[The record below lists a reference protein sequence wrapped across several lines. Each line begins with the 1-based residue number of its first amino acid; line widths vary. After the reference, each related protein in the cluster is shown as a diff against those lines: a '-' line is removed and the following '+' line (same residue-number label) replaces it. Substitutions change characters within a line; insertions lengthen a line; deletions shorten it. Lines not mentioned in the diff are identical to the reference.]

1 MGHIIY
7 NMVHIIWHHRQFY
20 IFLRRVIIVEFLGPY
35 LFKSGWLNATC
46 ILNLRGLNVNDSASF
61 ELKAIKNLEFS
72 TISQIDGLELS
83 VRIKPGQLR
92 VNSGILTRDHSQFM
106 LPMTNM
112 SSIRGWV
119 NSDPKLA
126 AKAERLQRYS
136 PVRGTSDTLR
146 FSGSIICFSC
156 RSRS

>member
-1 MGHIIY
+1 MESRFKEYNDRNIIPLSIPY
-7 NMVHIIWHHRQFY
+7 TVH
-20 IFLRRVIIVEFLGPY
+20 
-35 LFKSGWLNATC
+35 GW
-46 ILNLRGLNVNDSASF
+46 
-61 ELKAIKNLEFS
+61 
-72 TISQIDGLELS
+72 DGLELS

-126 AKAERLQRYS
+126 AKAERLQRYMDHH
-136 PVRGTSDTLR
+136 VTW
-146 FSGSIICFSC
+146 
-156 RSRS
+156 

>member
-1 MGHIIY
+1 M
-7 NMVHIIWHHRQFY
+7 
-20 IFLRRVIIVEFLGPY
+20 
-35 LFKSGWLNATC
+35 
-46 ILNLRGLNVNDSASF
+46 NLRGLNVNDSASF
-61 ELKAIKNLEFS
+61 QLKAIKNLEFS
-72 TISQIDGLELS
+72 TISQIDGVELS
-83 VRIKPGQLR
+83 VRIKPGQLK

-136 PVRGTSDTLR
+136 LIRRTCDSFFE
-146 FSGSIICFSC
+146 FSEIIF
-156 RSRS
+156 

>member
-1 MGHIIY
+1 
-7 NMVHIIWHHRQFY
+7 MVHIIWHHRQFY
-20 IFLRRVIIVEFLGPY
+20 IFVRRVIIEFLGPY

-46 ILNLRGLNVNDSASF
+46 TLNLRGLNVTDSASF
-61 ELKAIKNLEFS
+61 QLKAIKNLEFS

-146 FSGSIICFSC
+146 FSGS
-156 RSRS
+156 

>member
-1 MGHIIY
+1 M
-7 NMVHIIWHHRQFY
+7 
-20 IFLRRVIIVEFLGPY
+20 
-35 LFKSGWLNATC
+35 
-46 ILNLRGLNVNDSASF
+46 NLRGLNVNDSASF
-61 ELKAIKNLEFS
+61 QLKAIKNLEFS
-72 TISQIDGLELS
+72 TISQIDGVELS
-83 VRIKPGQLR
+83 VRIKPGQLK

-136 PVRGTSDTLR
+136 LIHRTCDSFFEFSEIIFSHYRSQLWPKKSD
-146 FSGSIICFSC
+146 
-156 RSRS
+156 

>member
-1 MGHIIY
+1 MI
-7 NMVHIIWHHRQFY
+7 HRQFY
-20 IFLRRVIIVEFLGPY
+20 IFLRRVIIVDCLGPD
-35 LFKSGWLNATC
+35 FFESGWLNATC
-46 ILNLRGLNVNDSASF
+46 VLNLRGLNVNDSASF
-61 ELKAIKNLEFS
+61 QLKAIKNLEFS

-146 FSGSIICFSC
+146 FSG
-156 RSRS
+156 